1 MKLLIAGGGT
11 GGHINPAIAIANE
24 FSRVYE
30 NSEIL
35 FVGTRKGMENT
46 LVPKAGYNIRYIDAE
61 GFQRKNSLYNLVVL
75 GKFGINIMKCMGII
89 RKYKPDVVVGTGGY
103 VSAPVVLAAHIL
115 RIPTLIH
122 EQNLIAGK
130 TTKMLSN
137 YVNRICVAFND
148 KTICSFPEKTVVT
161 GNPVRAAFR
170 NKETLKS
177 KEETGMDNGLP
188 FIVCVGGSLGAQKIN
203 ECITEYIKNCYEDMG
218 HNLLVVTGDLYYDRI
233 INELEKS
240 GIKPNENG
248 IFIKRYVYDME
259 KYLSAADLII
269 SRSGAIFLSEI
280 AYLGKPSVLIPS
292 PNVAEN
298 HQEINA
304 DGYVKNHAAIKIKES
319 ELSWE
324 KLRESIKT
332 LLSDADT
339 LKTMGINASRMSV
352 DNSAE
357 LIVKEIG
364 KII

>member
-24 FSRVYE
+24 FTNVYE
-30 NSEIL
+30 NSEVL
-35 FVGTRKGMENT
+35 FVGTQKGMESN
-46 LVPKAGYNIRYIDAE
+46 LVPKAGYNMKFVDAE

-75 GKFGINIMKCMGII
+75 GKFGINTLKCMGII
-89 RKYKPDVVVGTGGY
+89 KKFKPDVVVGTGGY

-115 RIPTLIH
+115 KIPTLIH

-130 TTKMLSN
+130 TTKMLSS

-148 KTICSFPEKTVVT
+148 KTICAYPEKTVVT
-161 GNPVRAAFR
+161 GNPIRASFK

-188 FIVCVGGSLGAQKIN
+188 FVVCVGGSLGAQKVN
-203 ECITEYIKNCYEDMG
+203 ECIIEYIKNYHKEMG

-233 INELEKS
+233 INELEES
-240 GIKPNENG
+240 GIKSGEKG
-248 IFIKRYVYDME
+248 IYIKRYVYDME
-259 KYLSAADLII
+259 KYLSAADLVI

-280 AYLGKPSVLIPS
+280 AFLGKPSVLIPS

-304 DGYVKNHAAIKIKES
+304 DGYVKNRAAIKIKES
-319 ELSWE
+319 ELTSE
-324 KLRESIKT
+324 KLRESIIS
-332 LLSDADT
+332 LLSDKEI
-339 LKTMGINASRMSV
+339 LKTMGKNALRMSV